1 VFWVVARRLFLLGCC
16 YVVARG
22 FLRYSGWLPEGYFF
36 LRCCY
41 VFARG
46 LLRCSG
52 WLQ

>member
-1 VFWVVARRLFLLGCC
+1 MVLGGCQGVVKVFWVVAMRL
-16 YVVARG
+16 
-22 FLRYSGWLPEGYFF
+22 FF

-41 VFARG
+41 VVARG